1 VGDGEPNDEAATL
14 AGINRFRGA
23 GIPILGIGIGED
35 TREMAA
41 LFPESVVEP
50 NVNAMAHTL
59 SGVLRA
65 TLLDQIAATGAQPV
79 RHAA

>member
-1 VGDGEPNDEAATL
+1 
-14 AGINRFRGA
+14 
-23 GIPILGIGIGED
+23 
-35 TREMAA
+35 
-41 LFPESVVEP
+41 VVEP